1 MMPSQRYSQGLTLL
15 EVILVLLLSGLLVSA
30 VVVNF
35 SWDSRDDQLEKEAYR
50 FQQLF
55 HYAAETALMRQ
66 QEWGVQITPSGYQFL
81 VYLPEEDIWQPA
93 DTPASLGWHDLAPH
107 QQLKLELEGLPWQED
122 SLLGS
127 LNWDSDR
134 LEHMQTDDEEAAV
147 LPHIFILSSGEITPF
162 ELVLQDESQRPYWY
176 VQIRGEF
183 SIPIQRSEV
192 GSSLP

>member
-1 MMPSQRYSQGLTLL
+1 MIQLRHRNQGLTLL

-66 QEWGVQITPSGYQFL
+66 QEWGVQITASGYQFL
-81 VYLPEEDIWQPA
+81 VYLPEEDIWQA
-93 DTPASLGWHDLAPH
+93 AETPASLGWHDLAPH

-134 LEHMQTDDEEAAV
+134 LEHMQTDDEEDAV

-162 ELVLQDESQRPYWY
+162 ELVLQDESQRPFWY